1 MFGQNQ
7 VSDRRNIV
15 LIVVVAVFGV
25 VVFFIDIEH
34 PMRTR
39 KHRKLHEKKSRT
51 NRYYKSAIPYMT
63 RLLNEEN
70 EIRNKFMKY

>member
-1 MFGQNQ
+1 MPHICQKSLKNEKVRNMFSSNK
-7 VSDRRNIV
+7 SK
-15 LIVVVAVFGV
+15 
-25 VVFFIDIEH
+25 H
-34 PMRTR
+34 PMKTR
-39 KHRKLHEKKSRT
+39 KHRKLQEKILRT